1 MMYNVT
7 IGLEVHC
14 EVKTNSKN
22 FSSARNTYSEYPNEN
37 VDTIDIGLP
46 GILPVANKEAFR
58 KSLMMALALNCKT
71 PDIVMFDRKN
81 YYYPDLPKGYQI
93 TQMEKP
99 VGVDG
104 YVMINVNGEDKKI
117 GIHDIHLEEDTASM
131 EHFSDYSLID
141 YNRAGVPLLETV
153 TTPSIHS
160 ADEAIAF
167 LETLKGIFLYTGVSE
182 ARTDRGQMRVDVNIS
197 LSKDDTLGTRTE
209 MKNINSFNNVRLA
222 IETEIKRQTEV
233 LENGGII
240 LQETRRFD
248 EEKMET
254 FPMRSKVDAVDYKYY
269 IEPNIPPIKIDDS
282 WIEEIKKEIPMLQ
295 FDRVEKYMNE
305 YNLSRY
311 DSEIIVKDK
320 SVSDYFEETI
330 ELGCNPKSS
339 ANWITSVIL
348 GYLNKNDLKINDIY
362 LTPKMLVELINMVDS
377 GKISSKQ
384 SKQVFT
390 KCLEENK
397 APSKVVK
404 ELGMTQITD
413 DKTIRD
419 IVVKVLDEHPDLIE
433 DHRKG
438 KNTFDF
444 FVGQVMKATRGQA
457 NPGITA
463 SIIREEIEKRWLY
476 VRFKRFI

>member
-1 MMYNVT
+1 MYKVT

-22 FSSARNTYSEYPNEN
+22 FSSAKNEYSEYPNEF
-37 VDTIDIGLP
+37 VDTVDIGLP

-71 PDIVMFDRKN
+71 PDVVMFDRKN

-93 TQMEKP
+93 TQETNP
-99 VGVDG
+99 VGRSG
-104 YVMINVNGEDKKI
+104 YVMINIDGKDIKI
-117 GIHDIHLEEDTASM
+117 GIDNIHLEEDTASM
-131 EHFSDYSLID
+131 QHFSDYSLLD

-160 ADEAIAF
+160 VEEALAF

-182 ARTDRGQMRVDVNIS
+182 ARTDRGEMRVDVNIS

-209 MKNINSFNNVRLA
+209 MKNINSFNNVKLA
-222 IETEIKRQTEV
+222 IESEIKRQEEV
-233 LENGGII
+233 LNSGGII

-248 EEKMET
+248 EET
-254 FPMRSKVDAVDYKYY
+254 LTTYPLRSKVDAVDYKYY
-269 IEPNIPPIKIDDS
+269 IEPNIPPIKVDDS
-282 WIEEIKKEIPMLQ
+282 LLEEIKKEIPMLQ
-295 FDRVEKYMNE
+295 FDRVNKYMTE
-305 YNLSRY
+305 YGLSRY
-311 DSEIIVKDK
+311 DSLILVHDK
-320 SVSDYFEETI
+320 NVSDYFEDTI
-330 ELGCNPKSS
+330 KLGCDPKSS
-339 ANWITSVIL
+339 ANWITTMIL
-348 GYLNKNDLKINDIY
+348 GYLNKNGLKINDIY
-362 LTPKMLVELINMVDS
+362 LTPKMLYELIKMVDE

-397 APSKVVK
+397 EPSKVVK
-404 ELGMTQITD
+404 ELGLTQITD

-419 IVVKVLDEHPDLIE
+419 IVIKLLDLHPDLIE

-444 FVGQVMKATRGQA
+444 FVGQVMKETRGQA
-457 NPGITA
+457 NPSITA
-463 SIIREEIEKRWLY
+463 NIIKEEMEKR
-476 VRFKRFI
+476 

>member
-1 MMYNVT
+1 MYKVT

-22 FSSARNTYSEYPNEN
+22 FSSSKNGYSEYPNEN
-37 VDTIDIGLP
+37 VSPVDIGLP
-46 GILPVANKEAFR
+46 GILPVANKEAFK
-58 KSLMMALALNCKT
+58 KSLKMALALNCKT
-71 PDIVMFDRKN
+71 PDIIMFDRKN

-104 YVMINVNGEDKKI
+104 YVMININGEDKKI

-131 EHFSDYSLID
+131 DHFSDYSLLD

-153 TTPSIHS
+153 TTPSMHS
-160 ADEAIAF
+160 VEEAIAF
-167 LETLKGIFLYTGVSE
+167 LEALKGIFLYTGVSE
-182 ARTDRGQMRVDVNIS
+182 ARTDRGEMRVDVNLS

-209 MKNINSFNNVRLA
+209 MKNLNSFNTVKLA
-222 IETEIKRQTEV
+222 IETEIKRQTEI
-233 LENGGII
+233 LENGGVV
-240 LQETRRFD
+240 LQETIRFD
-248 EEKMET
+248 EEKMQT
-254 FPMRSKVDAVDYKYY
+254 IPMRSKVDAVDYKYY
-269 IEPNIPPIKIDDS
+269 IEPNIPPIKIEDS
-282 WIEEIKKEIPMLQ
+282 WIEEIKAEIPMLQ
-295 FDRVEKYMNE
+295 YDRIIKYMNE
-305 YNLSRY
+305 YELSRY
-311 DSEIIVKDK
+311 DSTIIVKDK
-320 SVSDYFEETI
+320 KVSDYFEETI
-330 ELGCNPKSS
+330 SLGCNPKSS

-348 GYLNKNDLKINDIY
+348 GYLNKNDLKINDIS
-362 LTPKMLVELINMVDS
+362 LTPKMLVELIEMVDS

-397 APSKVVK
+397 EPSKVVK

-457 NPGITA
+457 NPGLTA
-463 SIIREEIEKRWLY
+463 NIIREEIEKR
-476 VRFKRFI
+476 

>member
-1 MMYNVT
+1 MMYKVT

-22 FSSARNTYSEYPNEN
+22 FSSAKNTYSEYPNEN
-37 VDTIDIGLP
+37 VDTVDIGLP

-71 PDIVMFDRKN
+71 PDVVMFDRKN

-160 ADEAIAF
+160 VDEAIAF
-167 LETLKGIFLYTGVSE
+167 LEALKGIFLYTGVSD

-197 LSKDDTLGTRTE
+197 LSKDGTLGTRTE
-209 MKNINSFNNVRLA
+209 MKNINSFNSVRLA
-222 IETEIKRQTEV
+222 IESEIKRQTEV
-233 LENGGII
+233 LENGGEII
-240 LQETRRFD
+240 QETRRFD

-254 FPMRSKVDAVDYKYY
+254 IAMRSKVDAVDYKYY
-269 IEPNIPPIKIDDS
+269 IEPNIPPIKIEDS
-282 WIEEIKKEIPMLQ
+282 WIEEIRKDIPMLQ

-330 ELGCNPKSS
+330 SLGCNPKSS

-348 GYLNKNDLKINDIY
+348 GHLNKNDLKITDIY
-362 LTPKMLVELINMVDS
+362 LTPKMLVELIEMVDS

-384 SKQVFT
+384 SKQVFV

-397 APSKVVK
+397 EPSKVVK

-419 IVVKVLDEHPDLIE
+419 IVVKILDEHPDLIE

-463 SIIREEIEKRWLY
+463 NIIKEEIEKR
-476 VRFKRFI
+476 

>member
-1 MMYNVT
+1 MYKVT

-37 VDTIDIGLP
+37 IDTVDIGLP
-46 GILPVANKEAFR
+46 GILPVANKDAFR
-58 KSLMMALALNCKT
+58 KSLMMALALNCQT

-99 VGVDG
+99 VGING
-104 YVMINVNGEDKKI
+104 YVMINVNGEDIKV
-117 GIHDIHLEEDTASM
+117 GIHDIHLEEDTASLD
-131 EHFSDYSLID
+131 HFGNYSLID
-141 YNRAGVPLLETV
+141 YNRSGVPLLETV
-153 TTPSIHS
+153 TEPCLHS
-160 ADEAIAF
+160 ADEAITF
-167 LETLKGIFLYTGVSE
+167 LEALKGIFLYTGVSE
-182 ARTDRGQMRVDVNIS
+182 ARTDRGQMRCDVNIS
-197 LSKDDTLGTRTE
+197 LSDTDELGTKVE

-222 IETEIKRQTEV
+222 IEYEIKRQTEI
-233 LENGGII
+233 LQSGGKV

-248 EEKMET
+248 DEDMKT
-254 FPMRSKVDAVDYKYY
+254 YSMRSKVDAVDYKYY

-282 WIEEIKKEIPMLQ
+282 WIEEIKTEIPMLQ
-295 FDRVEKYMNE
+295 YERVEKYMGE
-305 YNLSRY
+305 YGLSRY
-311 DSEIIVKDK
+311 DSDIIVKDK
-320 SVSDYFEETI
+320 KVSDYFEETI
-330 ELGCNPKSS
+330 KLGCNPKSS

-348 GYLNKNDLKINDIY
+348 GYLNKYELNITDLF
-362 LTPKMLVELINMVDS
+362 LTPSMLVELIKMVDE

-384 SKQVFT
+384 SKQVFF

-397 APSKVVK
+397 EPKVIVK

-419 IVVKVLDEHPDLIE
+419 IVVKVLDERPDLIE

-438 KNTFDF
+438 KNTFDY

-457 NPGITA
+457 NPSVTKN
-463 SIIREEIEKRWLY
+463 IILEEMEKR
-476 VRFKRFI
+476 

>member
-1 MMYNVT
+1 MYKVT
-7 IGLEVHC
+7 IGLEIHC

-22 FSSARNTYSEYPNEN
+22 FSNAKNSYSEYPNEN
-37 VDTIDIGLP
+37 VDTVDIGLP

-58 KSLMMALALNCKT
+58 KSLKMALALNCKT

-93 TQMEKP
+93 TQETKP
-99 VGVDG
+99 VGKDG
-104 YVMINVNGEDKKI
+104 YVMINVNGEDIKI
-117 GIHDIHLEEDTASM
+117 GIDNIHLEEDTASM
-131 EHFSDYSLID
+131 QHFSNYSLLD

-160 ADEAIAF
+160 TDEAITF

-182 ARTDRGQMRVDVNIS
+182 ARTDRGEMRVDVNLS
-197 LSKDDTLGTRTE
+197 LSKDDKLGTRTE

-222 IETEIKRQTEV
+222 IESEIKRQTEV
-233 LENGGII
+233 LENGGVI

-248 EEKMET
+248 EET
-254 FPMRSKVDAVDYKYY
+254 LTTYPMRSKADAVDYKYY

-282 WIEEIKKEIPMLQ
+282 LIEEIKSSIPMLQ
-295 FDRVEKYMNE
+295 FDRVQKYMNE
-305 YNLSRY
+305 YELSRY
-311 DSEIIVKDK
+311 DSEILVHDK
-320 SVSDYFEETI
+320 NVSDYFEECI
-330 ELGCNPKSS
+330 NLGANPKSVS
-339 ANWITSVIL
+339 NWITTTIL
-348 GYLNKNDLKINDIY
+348 GYLNKNGLKINDIY
-362 LTPKMLVELINMVDS
+362 LTPKMLCELINMIDE

-397 APSKVVK
+397 EPKQVVK
-404 ELGMTQITD
+404 ELGVTQITD

-419 IVVKVLDEHPDLIE
+419 IVIRVLDLHPDLIE

-444 FVGQVMKATRGQA
+444 FVGQVMKETRGQA
-457 NPGITA
+457 NPGLTA
-463 SIIREEIEKRWLY
+463 SIIREEIEKR
-476 VRFKRFI
+476 